1 MKHACPQC
9 GKKFDYEKEGWICP
23 FCGSVVLASTE
34 QKMYQ
39 EEQLKREQKKESQA
53 FPNQTYRMPQRTP
66 MLTSIRNKLLS
77 MVLSLLLIPVI
88 LLGVSIGISFPK
100 LQRQMEVQKQ
110 QIEAGVS
117 YVTEQAE
124 MKKTLPVPPY
134 TLCIQQAY
142 LYPTALA
149 APPKNGQYLAVS
161 YSNAGKNAKSSIQ
174 RIKDVAWAALRDDTT
189 GSYLLPLYISD
200 ISGSE
205 TVQQA
210 LREQG
215 IDQEFQSESGILLF
229 LLPDTTDL
237 DTLTLCVF
245 AGTESENNHTYGRD
259 AVDIE
264 QMYEIPLTVTEAPE
278 GTAA

>member
-53 FPNQTYRMPQRTP
+53 FPNQTYRVPQRTP

-88 LLGVSIGISFPK
+88 LLGVSIGTAFPK

>member
-53 FPNQTYRMPQRTP
+53 FPNQTYRVPQRTP

-229 LLPDTTDL
+229 LLPDTADL

-278 GTAA
+278 GTTA

>member
-23 FCGSVVLASTE
+23 FCGIVVLASTE
-34 QKMYQ
+34 QEMHQ
-39 EEQLKREQKKESQA
+39 AEQLKKEQKKESQA
-53 FPNQTYRMPQRTP
+53 FPDQTYRVPQRT
-66 MLTSIRNKLLS
+66 TVRKNIRNKLVS
-77 MVLSLLLIPVI
+77 MLFSLLLIPVI
-88 LLGVSIGISFPK
+88 LLGILIGTAFPK
-100 LQRQMEVQKQ
+100 LQRQMEERKQ
-110 QIEAGVS
+110 QMETGVS

-124 MKKTLPVPPY
+124 MKKTIAVPPY

-161 YSNAGKNAKSSIQ
+161 YSNAGKNSKSSIQ

-215 IDQEFQSESGILLF
+215 IDQEFRSESGILLF
-229 LLPDTTDL
+229 LLPDTADL

-259 AVDIE
+259 AVNIE

-278 GTAA
+278 GTTA

>member
-9 GKKFDYEKEGWICP
+9 RKKFDYEKEGWICP

-39 EEQLKREQKKESQA
+39 AEQLKKEPQSFSNPA
-53 FPNQTYRMPQRTP
+53 YRVPQRTAMP
-66 MLTSIRNKLLS
+66 TGIRNKLFS
-77 MVLSLLLIPVI
+77 MVLSILLIPVI
-88 LLGVSIGISFPK
+88 LLGVSIGTAFPK
-100 LQRQMEVQKQ
+100 LQRQMEEQKQ
-110 QIEAGVS
+110 QMETGVS
-117 YVTEQAE
+117 YVTEQAA
-124 MKKTLPVPPY
+124 MKKIIAVPPY

-142 LYPTALA
+142 LYPTALVT
-149 APPKNGQYLAVS
+149 PPNNGQYLAVS
-161 YSNAGKNAKSSIQ
+161 YSNAGKNSKSSIQ

-215 IDQEFQSESGILLF
+215 IDQEFRSESGILLF
-229 LLPDTTDL
+229 LLPDTADF
-237 DTLTLCVF
+237 DALTLCVF

-259 AVDIE
+259 AVNIE